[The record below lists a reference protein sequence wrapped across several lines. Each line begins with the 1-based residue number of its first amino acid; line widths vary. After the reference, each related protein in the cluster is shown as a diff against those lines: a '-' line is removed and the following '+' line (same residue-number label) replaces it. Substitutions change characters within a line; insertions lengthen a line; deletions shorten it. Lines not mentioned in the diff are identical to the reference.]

1 MYICHDCYHGHCQAS
16 GVCQLKQEHVL
27 SGKTENFVEHK
38 TEYDAYIISLHA
50 LHNAH
55 LLRGVLPREL
65 VRPLPFAVD
74 RISHHQNVIVTLQ
87 AKLAATLTK
96 KKWKNIPENPQQAQ
110 SGPSAKRK
118 RIEVAEGNQQVE
130 EGSNTMVT
138 WNESGDEGLEYIWIG
153 HASWTAVIW

>member
-1 MYICHDCYHGHCQAS
+1 MSLQSILFHYNVQHDCYHGHCQAS
-16 GVCQLKQEHVL
+16 GVRQLKQEHVL

-38 TEYDAYIISLHA
+38 TEYDAYIINLHA

-74 RISHHQNVIVTLQ
+74 RISHHRNVIVTLQ

-96 KKWKNIPENPQQAQ
+96 KKRKNIPENPQQAQ

-118 RIEVAEGNQQVE
+118 RIEAEGDQQVE

-138 WNESGDEGLEYIWIG
+138 WNESGDEGLEYI
-153 HASWTAVIW
+153 